1 MSTGVTLPMWL
12 AIVIIVMAMWA
23 ALDRLLLPGLRWF
36 LRRRVNRVIDELNER
51 LQLRIQPFKLTKRQ
65 VLIDRLM
72 FDPEVLKAVEAYAA
86 ETNTPR
92 EAVMTEIRHYAHEIV
107 PAFNAYLYFRVGYW
121 LARRIA
127 TFLYRV
133 RLGFADDKGLSEVDA
148 NASVA
153 FIMNHRSNMDYVL
166 VAYLAA
172 GRAALSYAVGEWAR
186 IWPLQTLIRSM
197 GAYFIRRNSGSPL
210 YRAVL
215 ARYVAMATEG
225 GVVQAV
231 YPEGGLSRDGKQRQ
245 LKLGLLSYMVM
256 AFDPEGER
264 DLVFVPVG
272 INYDRVLEDR
282 SLVRRLDPEAKRHG
296 ALYGLKVSLGFL
308 FHNIGLM
315 LRRRW
320 YRLGYACV
328 NFGAPISMRAYTK
341 ERGIDFRKLEGEAR
355 RREVEALGERL
366 MHEVGRVIPVLPV
379 SLVATVVL
387 RAGAAG
393 MSEIELKAAALDL
406 IRALDEAGARV
417 YIPRADQD
425 YAVTVGLRMLTLRH
439 LVTETDGIYRAAPD
453 ETPLLAYYANAIAHL
468 LPAAFSAPEADV
480 VAEAAKTAATG
491 SDTGSAPESG
501 AKAAEGPA

>member
-1 MSTGVTLPMWL
+1 MGTGITLPLWL
-12 AIVIIVMAMWA
+12 AIVIGVLALWA
-23 ALDRLLLPGLRWF
+23 ALDRLLIPGVRWM

-72 FDPEVLKAVEAYAA
+72 FDPEVLEAVEARARDD
-86 ETNTPR
+86 NLPR
-92 EAVMTEIRHYAHEIV
+92 EAAMAEVRRYAREIV
-107 PAFNAYLYFRVGYW
+107 PAFNAFLYFRVGYW

-127 TFLYRV
+127 RALYRV
-133 RLGFADDKGLSEVDA
+133 RLGYADDEGLSGIDA

-197 GAYFIRRNSGSPL
+197 GAYFIRRDSGSPL
-210 YRAVL
+210 YRTVL
-215 ARYVAMATEG
+215 ARYVAMATAG

-231 YPEGGLSRDGKQRQ
+231 YPEGGLSRDGKPRR
-245 LKLGLLSYMVM
+245 LKLGLLNYMVTS
-256 AFDPEGER
+256 FDPAGAR

-296 ALYGLKVSLGFL
+296 PLYGLAVALGFL
-308 FHNIGLM
+308 GHNFGLM

-328 NFGAPISMRAYTK
+328 NFGSPISMRAYTR
-341 ERGIDFRKLEGEAR
+341 ERGIDFRRLDRER
-355 RREVEALGERL
+355 RMEEVEALGNML
-366 MHEVGRVIPVLPV
+366 MHEVGSVIPVLPV
-379 SLVATVVL
+379 SLVATVML
-387 RAGAAG
+387 RAGEAG
-393 MSEIELKAAALDL
+393 LSEIELKAAVLDL
-406 IRALDEAGARV
+406 IRALDASGARV
-417 YIPRADQD
+417 YLPRADQD

-439 LVTETDGIYRAAPD
+439 LVTEQADGLYRANPD
-453 ETPLLAYYANAIAHL
+453 ERALLAYYANAIAHL
-468 LPAAFSAPEADV
+468 LPAEPAESESAA
-480 VAEAAKTAATG
+480 
-491 SDTGSAPESG
+491 
-501 AKAAEGPA
+501 